1 MLFFC
6 VYEPHNNMSKTAIII
21 PARLQAKRLPSKPL
35 KLINNKEMILH
46 VYNVAK
52 TADAD
57 QVVVATPDKEIF
69 DLIER
74 NGGKAAITKMEHETG
89 TDRVFEVFQK
99 DLKGEPEFIINLQ
112 GDMPNLDPTAI
123 NFLIGHMKKN
133 ICDVGTLASK
143 LNFEKEEK
151 DPNIVKVIT
160 KKVIEKRDFSNAL
173 DFFRVLKNFPSNL
186 TYHHIG
192 IYAFTNKALIRYVS
206 LKRSK
211 LEIERK
217 LEQLRALEN
226 NMKIDVGYV
235 DNCPL
240 SVDTENDLIKI
251 KKIMENNE

>member
-1 MLFFC
+1 
-6 VYEPHNNMSKTAIII
+6 MSKTAIII

-52 TADAD
+52 AAGAD

-69 DLIER
+69 DLVER
-74 NGGKAAITKMEHETG
+74 NGGRAAITKMEHETG

-99 DLKGEPEFIINLQ
+99 DLKGEPEFIVNLQ

-123 NFLIGHMKKN
+123 NFLIEHMKKN

-160 KKVIEKRDFSNAL
+160 GKEIKKKDFSDAL
-173 DFFRVLKNFPSNL
+173 DFFRVLKNFPPNL

-192 IYAFTNKALIRYVS
+192 IYAFTNKALIRYVG

-226 NMKIDVGYV
+226 NMKIDVGYI

-240 SVDTENDLIKI
+240 SVDTENDLTKI
-251 KKIMENNE
+251 RKMMESNE